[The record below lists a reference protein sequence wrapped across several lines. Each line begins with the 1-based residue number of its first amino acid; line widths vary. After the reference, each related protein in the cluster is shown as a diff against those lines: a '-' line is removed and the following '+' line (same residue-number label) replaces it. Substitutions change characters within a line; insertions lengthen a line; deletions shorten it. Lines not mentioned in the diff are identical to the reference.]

1 MQNVVAANGAVKY
14 SGAAVING
22 KSKKMIGT
30 LNEYET
36 EGITWIRGEGKG
48 GVVKSHD
55 KKSQQTL
62 AYDINKIKSKIQ
74 PIVKEKDIS
83 FHVDIESEGDLVENW
98 NTKEALDTQ
107 FIDRLETTIENE
119 VKKIVGQV
127 LKKIQHDYKADV
139 AGFDESFR
147 LTYPHLWKRVKNN
160 WDDTFSKADITYS
173 VNVTI
178 THFGTVKTQ

>member
-1 MQNVVAANGAVKY
+1 
-14 SGAAVING
+14 
-22 KSKKMIGT
+22 MIGT

-62 AYDINKIKSKIQ
+62 AYDINKIKSRIQ
-74 PIVKEKDIS
+74 PIVKGKDIS

-127 LKKIQHDYKADV
+127 LKKFSMIIKQMLRVLMNLLDLHI
-139 AGFDESFR
+139 
-147 LTYPHLWKRVKNN
+147 LTYGK
-160 WDDTFSKADITYS
+160 
-173 VNVTI
+173 
-178 THFGTVKTQ
+178 G